1 MSFQVGITPDFR
13 TLAAGLLEPALAE
26 VFHPASQVNYDWMPD
41 TAGVGV
47 AEVLDRYDA
56 VIGLDYRFTAE
67 SFGGI
72 RRLAALAR
80 WGVGY
85 DMVDVAAC
93 TLADVILTITP
104 DSVRRPMAEA
114 NIALIWSLAKNLS
127 LLERECRAGRW
138 KDALSRNGTCLKGR
152 TLGSVGLGNI
162 ASEMFRIA
170 RGMGFGRL
178 LAYSPR
184 TAPDAAAAL
193 GVELNDLDTTLR
205 ESDFVTINCPLNP
218 RTRGMIGA
226 RELRLMKPSAFL
238 INCARGAIVDEG
250 ALVDALTHGR
260 IAGAGLDVFE
270 IEPIR
275 SGHPLLSCDSVIVT
289 PHAAGRTEESIRDT
303 SLSACRAILALS
315 RGELPPYIANRDVL
329 ERPGL
334 LAKLRGLG
342 PK

>member
-1 MSFQVGITPDFR
+1 MPFQVGITPDFR
-13 TLAAGLLEPALAE
+13 THAAGLLEPALAE
-26 VFHPASQVNYDWMPD
+26 VFDPASHLNYDWMPD
-41 TAGVGV
+41 TAGVGA

-56 VIGLDYRFTAE
+56 VISLDYRFPAE
-67 SFGGI
+67 SFRGI

-93 TLADVILTITP
+93 TQADVILTITP

-138 KDALSRNGTCLKGR
+138 KDSLPRNGTCIEGR

-193 GVELNDLDTTLR
+193 GVELIDLDTMLR
-205 ESDFVTINCPLNP
+205 ESDFVTINCPLNAQ
-218 RTRGMIGA
+218 TRGMIGA
-226 RELRLMKPSAFL
+226 RELALMKPSAYL

-250 ALVDALTHGR
+250 ALVDALTHRR
-260 IAGAGLDVFE
+260 IAGAGLDVFA
-270 IEPIR
+270 IEPVR
-275 SGHPLLSCDSVIVT
+275 SRTSV
-289 PHAAGRTEESIRDT
+289 
-303 SLSACRAILALS
+303 ALS
-315 RGELPPYIANRDVL
+315 R
-329 ERPGL
+329 
-334 LAKLRGLG
+334 
-342 PK
+342 